1 MHDKLIQ
8 LEKKY
13 SIDWREYEI
22 GELFTKRTMKGFP
35 KKAENLEENN
45 KGFHIFGQNI
55 KYQYPQRVLID
66 EKYLHNVDENKPI
79 LAYTSSTG
87 ELGIITESFYRS
99 GDNGA
104 FQGLFFKYSDYNK
117 NHILYLWGALSR
129 IFNEFGYSTG
139 MADILKVKI
148 QLPTKNNELALK
160 YIEEFVSTLKA
171 ERLAMLNEYLLATGL
186 KDITLSKGECSALDR
201 LEDNSVNWREFS
213 LPKLFMIKNTH
224 CILSRDIVKNSGI
237 IPYLTASQS
246 NNAVGTYIE
255 FDKRQIEEGNSIFV
269 GGKTFVVTYQ
279 KENYFSNDSHNLALY
294 YKDTSKR
301 TKENQLFMTTAIYKS
316 LSHLYSWGNS
326 ISHSKIQKD
335 SVMLPCD
342 DEGKI
347 DFDFMST
354 LVSAVQKVVIKNVV
368 TYIDKQIDMT
378 GKIIK
383 GL

>member
-1 MHDKLIQ
+1 MQDKLKE
-8 LEKKY
+8 LEIEY
-13 SIDWREYEI
+13 SIDWREYRIEDLFKI
-22 GELFTKRTMKGFP
+22 DRGNISKQGELVDNADGVVFVAQNDSRNGFVKRVYP
-35 KKAENLEENN
+35 SDN
-45 KGFHIFGQNI
+45 KVFDGKTIAIGRQTGVVY
-55 KYQYPQRVLID
+55 YQPERFVTTDGVLV
-66 EKYLHNVDENKPI
+66 L
-79 LAYTSSTG
+79 S
-87 ELGIITESFYRS
+87 
-99 GDNGA
+99 A
-104 FQGLFFKYSDYNK
+104 FKMIVKSDR
-117 NHILYLWGALSR
+117 IGLYLTSL
-129 IFNEFGYSTG
+129 IQKQLLMYGYTNTVS
-139 MADILKVKI
+139 AAKLKTLKLY
-148 QLPTKNNELALK
+148 LPTQNGEIAFD
-160 YIEEFVSTLKA
+160 YIEEFIATLEA

-354 LVSAVQKVVIKNVV
+354 LVSAVQKVVIKNVI